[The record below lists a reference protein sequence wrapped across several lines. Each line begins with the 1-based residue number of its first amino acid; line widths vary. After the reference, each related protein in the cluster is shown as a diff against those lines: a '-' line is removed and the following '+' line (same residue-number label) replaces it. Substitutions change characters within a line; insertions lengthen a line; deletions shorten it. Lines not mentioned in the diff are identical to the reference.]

1 MTTVL
6 DARDLVR
13 RHALEGGEVTALRG
27 VSLQVQAGEYVAI
40 VGPSGSGKSTLLRC
54 IDLLERI
61 DGGSIRL
68 NGEAVSGH
76 GVNANAVRQRIG
88 WA

>member
-40 VGPSGSGKSTLLRC
+40 VGPSGSGK
-54 IDLLERI
+54 
-61 DGGSIRL
+61 
-68 NGEAVSGH
+68 
-76 GVNANAVRQRIG
+76 
-88 WA
+88 